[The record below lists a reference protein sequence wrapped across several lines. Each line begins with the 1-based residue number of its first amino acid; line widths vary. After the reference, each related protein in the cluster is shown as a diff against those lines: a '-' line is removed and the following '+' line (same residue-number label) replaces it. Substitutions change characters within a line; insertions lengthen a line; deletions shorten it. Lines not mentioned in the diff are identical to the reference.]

1 MFCRPNS
8 LNQIFTFCENAD
20 VRSIK
25 SERVTTCGSNN
36 TPQHPNTPFEKT
48 GRGQLQIS
56 RLRDLRYYFGKISW
70 YTVFDVP
77 PSGGGLKT
85 CTATA
90 RLPMIPTFCAG
101 PGGLKGSG
109 DARATALGGR
119 SNSRRRGL
127 RNVVLTEIPSTRPK
141 DVVVNPLPSSITRI
155 DDEPSWTRFG
165 SIELIVGAMFD
176 ATIGRAGRTDVKY
189 SGW

>member
-1 MFCRPNS
+1 MHRNCA
-8 LNQIFTFCENAD
+8 IAD
-20 VRSIK
+20 DSDVL
-25 SERVTTCGSNN
+25 
-36 TPQHPNTPFEKT
+36 
-48 GRGQLQIS
+48 RGP
-56 RLRDLRYYFGKISW
+56 R
-70 YTVFDVP
+70 
-77 PSGGGLKT
+77 
-85 CTATA
+85 
-90 RLPMIPTFCAG
+90 
-101 PGGLKGSG
+101 
-109 DARATALGGR
+109 RAEGVGGR

-127 RNVVLTEIPSTRPK
+127 RNVVLTEIPSTRTK